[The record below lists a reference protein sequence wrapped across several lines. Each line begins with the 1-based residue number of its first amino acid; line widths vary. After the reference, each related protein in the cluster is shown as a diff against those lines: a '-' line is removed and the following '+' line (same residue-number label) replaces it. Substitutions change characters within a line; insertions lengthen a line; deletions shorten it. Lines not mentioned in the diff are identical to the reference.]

1 MVYLSAMVDGNL
13 VELGYFTCTRTSDA
27 IQYCID
33 SNLVSTTVKYFEI
46 KEINSKM
53 LSNNTER
60 TLVGDATVIG
70 EDDYKTFDN
79 GSCEITKTVQLS
91 NSMTSEENNAIK
103 AFKSLSKQEQDA
115 VRKFIAGV

>member
-1 MVYLSAMVDGNL
+1 MVYLSAMVDGEY
-13 VELGYFTCTRTSDA
+13 VELGYFTCTRPSDA

-33 SNLVSTTVKYFEI
+33 SNLVPTTVKHFEI

-53 LSNNTER
+53 LPNNTDR

-70 EDDYKTFDN
+70 EDHYKTFDN
-79 GSCEITKTVQLS
+79 GSYEITKTVKLS